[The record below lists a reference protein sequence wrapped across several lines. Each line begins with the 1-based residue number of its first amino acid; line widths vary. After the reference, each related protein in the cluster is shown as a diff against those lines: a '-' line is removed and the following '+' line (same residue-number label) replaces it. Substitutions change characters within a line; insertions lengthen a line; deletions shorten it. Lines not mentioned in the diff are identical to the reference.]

1 MYTKFLH
8 TPEGVRDIY
17 GKEYAK
23 KLSIEEKLREKI
35 VAYGYKDIQTPTF
48 EYFEVFSKEIG
59 TTPSKELYKF
69 FDKEGN
75 TLVLRPDFTPSIAR
89 CAAKYFMEESV
100 PIRFSYMGN
109 TFTNTSNLQGKL
121 KEVTQMGAELI
132 NDGDVEADGEIIA
145 LVSDALQNTGLT
157 NYQISIGNV
166 EYFKGLCE
174 EAGLEEETELALRE
188 YISAKNYFAAED
200 LLTSRNV
207 NGSLKESL
215 LKSADLFGNIEVLKE
230 AKSLIHNERSLNAVL
245 RLERLYEVLQ
255 VYGMESHVSFDLGLL
270 SKYHYYTG
278 IIFKAYTY
286 GMGDAIVKGGRY
298 DTLLNQFG
306 KQAPAIGFVIVVD
319 DLLEA
324 LSRQKIDISVP
335 VESRILTYT
344 QETYPE
350 VIKEAISLRN
360 AGISVTVSAKEKQEK
375 QYE

>member
-1 MYTKFLH
+1 MYTKYLH

-23 KLSIEEKLREKI
+23 KLSVEEKLHEKI
-35 VAYGYKDIQTPTF
+35 AAYGYEDIQTPTF
-48 EYFEVFSKEIG
+48 EYFDVFSKEIG

-132 NDGDVEADGEIIA
+132 NDGSVEADGEIIA
-145 LVSDALQNTGLT
+145 LVIEALENTGLN

-174 EAGLEEETELALRE
+174 EAGLNEETELALRE

-200 LLTSRNV
+200 LLNSQQV
-207 NGSLKESL
+207 EGSIKEVL
-215 LKSADLFGNIEVLKE
+215 LKAADLFGNIEVLKE
-230 AKSLIHNERSLNAVL
+230 AKALLHNERSLNAIL
-245 RLERLYEVLQ
+245 RLERLYDVLKI
-255 VYGMESHVSFDLGLL
+255 YGMESHISFDLGLL

-324 LSRQKIDISVP
+324 LARQKITIPVP
-335 VESRILTYT
+335 KASTVLTYT
-344 QETYPE
+344 KENYPE
-350 VIKEAISLRN
+350 VVKEAVLLRSK
-360 AGISVTVSAKEKQEK
+360 GVSVTMIQSEETGGIV
-375 QYE
+375 